1 MRFLSLLL
9 VLFMQV
15 GNIAGAQEFVPTS
28 ILYGVKKIAV
38 GPATATTFLIE
49 VDNRQYLITA
59 KHLVAT
65 IKGDQGEVDLFVGDG
80 RRVNVPVKI
89 LRCKDPIDIAVLV
102 PPSPL
107 MASVD
112 PALASNGNI
121 TFSQSMFFIGFPYGD
136 DQLTTR
142 IEETS
147 VGFIRKATM
156 SALEQGDGWFRLLL
170 DGTNNAGFSGGPV
183 VYRDVNEQ
191 GHPLKIIGVISGY
204 RPDVTQVMKM
214 VPVQESE
221 ITADDIATNR
231 IVTLG
236 SGEKR
241 RLVGTDNVVLNNSG
255 IVHAYGLKAAI
266 DLIRASGGPGPEV
279 KLEAK

>member
-1 MRFLSLLL
+1 MRLLSLVL
-9 VLFMQV
+9 VLFIQTFS
-15 GNIAGAQEFVPTS
+15 IADAQDFVPMG
-28 ILYGVKKIAV
+28 ILYRVKKIAV
-38 GPATATTFLIE
+38 GPATASTFLIE
-49 VDNRQYLITA
+49 VDNRQYLVTA
-59 KHLVAT
+59 KHVVAT
-65 IKGDQGEVDLFVGDG
+65 INGDQGDVDLFVGDG
-80 RRVNVPVKI
+80 RRIKVSVKI

-107 MASVD
+107 MASLD
-112 PALASNGNI
+112 PSLVSDGKV
-121 TFSQSMFFIGFPYGD
+121 TFSQSLFFIGFPYGD

-142 IEETS
+142 LEETS
-147 VGFIRKATM
+147 AGFIRKATM
-156 SALEQGDGWFRLLL
+156 SALEHGDGWFRLLL

-183 VYRDVNEQ
+183 IYRDQNEQ

-204 RPDVTQVMKM
+204 RPDITQVMKM

-236 SGEKR
+236 NGEKR
-241 RLVGTDNVVLNNSG
+241 RLVGTDNVVMNNSG
-255 IVHAYGLKAAI
+255 IVHAYGLQAAI

-279 KLEAK
+279 KPEGK